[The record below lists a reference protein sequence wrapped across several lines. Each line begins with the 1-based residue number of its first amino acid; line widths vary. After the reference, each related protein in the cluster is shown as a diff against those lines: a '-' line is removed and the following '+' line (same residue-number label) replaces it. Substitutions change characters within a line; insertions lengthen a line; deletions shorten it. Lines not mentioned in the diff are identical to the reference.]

1 MICAFPPPGLQT
13 SADYRRVMTFLEG
26 LWDDFFSSASTVFP
40 GDARRNMQ
48 CNENGPLYPRCM
60 RFSRAPAGVAT
71 VGRWRSR
78 LPSGSTEKAM
88 SEKKVRVRCA
98 LRIQVEALR
107 QFKSGRPVISTV
119 AGGPGIPAAI
129 QAGRACRCRR
139 RSGRGAPGRTK
150 LACLRNGAPR
160 SGPPGFARREC
171 PVR

>member
-26 LWDDFFSSASTVFP
+26 LLDDFFSSASTVFP

-60 RFSRAPAGVAT
+60 RFSRALAGVAT

-88 SEKKVRVRCA
+88 SQKKVRVRCA
-98 LRIQVEALR
+98 LRIQVEALW
-107 QFKSGRPVISTV
+107 QPKSGRPVVSAV
-119 AGGPGIPAAI
+119 VGGRAFRRPSKQSEPAGAGGG
-129 QAGRACRCRR
+129 AGRVRR
-139 RSGRGAPGRTK
+139 GGRSSRA
-150 LACLRNGAPR
+150 
-160 SGPPGFARREC
+160 
-171 PVR
+171 